1 MMEMATIKAIA
12 NRLGFLKI
20 LQFLATI
27 LVVEC
32 DHDDGVGQFSRNLTT
47 MSFFPTKE
55 SICFC
60 DVVTAK
66 RFERMYVYKI
76 PSLGSIDST
85 FHFKTIAN
93 LLLYFWKFT
102 IFLREMLEGLR
113 RSIQDINLGC
123 NDAPF
128 VLPREVVRQ
137 AEEENRFIIIGRPV
151 MPRRQN
157 LRAIVASMPRIWGLE
172 GIVRGRIIEGR
183 RFQFVFPSEEA
194 LETVMRRVPWAF
206 AERMLVL
213 QRWTP
218 LMDLEMLNFIPFWI
232 QIRGIP
238 LQFMN
243 REVIVHI
250 AREMGQYI
258 QMEYNEELG
267 GRLEFVRVRL
277 NWNVSHPLKF
287 QRNFQFTPGV
297 NTLLK
302 FQYERL
308 RGFCEVCGMITHDTG
323 ACVINNGGPAP
334 DDGNDDSDGEEDMDV
349 RAPNQ
354 GVIIEEVQEEED
366 RAEEDQDVDPVQ
378 EEYEHNAVTVETE
391 NVDEEVWN
399 DPYRET
405 LYSVD
410 YYPVEM
416 LNADSSIGRMNQK
429 RKNWLQDADG
439 NTLKFTNIEAGE
451 SSRGNESKR
460 QRGVGE
466 TGDAENTDES
476 QTEQRGAVGP
486 EPPLPP

>member
-1 MMEMATIKAIA
+1 MMIEWGI
-12 NRLGFLKI
+12 
-20 LQFLATI
+20 
-27 LVVEC
+27 
-32 DHDDGVGQFSRNLTT
+32 FSRNLTT
-47 MSFFPTKE
+47 KSFLPTKE
-55 SICFC
+55 SICFR
-60 DVVTAK
+60 DAVTAK
-66 RFERMYVYKI
+66 RFERMCVYKT
-76 PSLGSIDST
+76 PFLGSIDTT
-85 FHFKTIAN
+85 FPFKALAN
-93 LLLYFWKFT
+93 LLLYFLKFT
-102 IFLREMLEGLR
+102 IFLREISEGLR

-137 AEEENRFIIIGRPV
+137 AEEEKRFIIIGRPV

-194 LETVMRRVPWAF
+194 LETVMRRGPWAY

-243 REVIVHI
+243 QVIVRI

-302 FQYERL
+302 LQYERL
-308 RGFCEVCGMITHDTG
+308 RGFCEACGMIAHDTG
-323 ACVINNGGPAP
+323 ACVINN
-334 DDGNDDSDGEEDMDV
+334 
-349 RAPNQ
+349 
-354 GVIIEEVQEEED
+354 
-366 RAEEDQDVDPVQ
+366 
-378 EEYEHNAVTVETE
+378 
-391 NVDEEVWN
+391 
-399 DPYRET
+399 
-405 LYSVD
+405 
-410 YYPVEM
+410 
-416 LNADSSIGRMNQK
+416 
-429 RKNWLQDADG
+429 
-439 NTLKFTNIEAGE
+439 
-451 SSRGNESKR
+451 
-460 QRGVGE
+460 
-466 TGDAENTDES
+466 
-476 QTEQRGAVGP
+476 
-486 EPPLPP
+486 

>member
-1 MMEMATIKAIA
+1 MATIKAIA

-27 LVVEC
+27 LVVEE
-32 DHDDGVGQFSRNLTT
+32 
-47 MSFFPTKE
+47 MS
-55 SICFC
+55 
-60 DVVTAK
+60 
-66 RFERMYVYKI
+66 
-76 PSLGSIDST
+76 
-85 FHFKTIAN
+85 
-93 LLLYFWKFT
+93 
-102 IFLREMLEGLR
+102 EGLR

-194 LETVMRRVPWAF
+194 LEMVMRRGPWAF

-267 GRLEFVRVRL
+267 GRLEFVRIRL

-334 DDGNDDSDGEEDMDV
+334 DDGNDDSDGEDDMD
-349 RAPNQ
+349 
-354 GVIIEEVQEEED
+354 EEED
-366 RAEEDQDVDPVQ
+366 MAEEDQEVDPVQ
-378 EEYEHNAVTVETE
+378 AEYEHNAVTVETE

-439 NTLKFTNIEAGE
+439 NTLKFNNIEAGE

-460 QRGVGE
+460 Q
-466 TGDAENTDES
+466 
-476 QTEQRGAVGP
+476 
-486 EPPLPP
+486 